1 MFEIAKH
8 LVSSARK
15 ILKNYYTYII
25 LLLSIS
31 AYFTLTPFLKNTFQ
45 TPPNRIYLGAENN
58 YDTYFKYLKIINTGQ
73 NLKLSDLKTKLNQSP
88 SVEKFYLIN
97 GKISSLFALSQF
109 SSYHFSRLFFNFL
122 FFLFSYLIISR
133 VFRSRPLR
141 LTIYSFLFFV
151 IFPLLAI
158 GNWSLVIGNFF
169 SYPHVAFARLLF
181 IIFIFV
187 LLKLLKLPKIPNQLN
202 KLPAAFLIVIFL
214 TIGFAINSR
223 NVSSLKIDLKKD
235 PATSGLIYPSKDF
248 YEGIGYLRDNAAP
261 NEKVICL
268 KRCAQISEVFAG
280 ISPSPGSSEDLSY
293 EISTI
298 WDNKDAQKKFQKEN
312 AVYWF
317 FGPEERP
324 LLSPDF
330 GRFKPKE
337 VFKNKE
343 VQIFRLELKP
353 ST

>member
-1 MFEIAKH
+1 MFEIARY
-8 LVSSARK
+8 LASSAKK

-25 LLLSIS
+25 LLLFIS
-31 AYFTLTPFLKNTFQ
+31 TYFTLTPFLKNTFQ

-73 NLKLSDLKTKLNQSP
+73 NLKLSDLKTKLAQISP
-88 SVEKFYLIN
+88 VEKFYLIN
-97 GKISSLFALSQF
+97 GKISAVFALSQF
-109 SSYHFSRLFFNFL
+109 SSYHFSRLFYNLL
-122 FFLFSYLIISR
+122 FFIFSYLTLSR
-133 VFRSRPLR
+133 IFKSRSLR
-141 LTIYSFLFFV
+141 LTIFSFLFLV
-151 IFPLLAI
+151 LLPLTI
-158 GNWSLVIGNFF
+158 NFY
-169 SYPHVAFARLLF
+169 SYPHIAFLRLLI

-187 LLKLLKLPKIPNQLN
+187 LLKTLKKLKLLSLITPAS
-202 KLPAAFLIVIFL
+202 LPAKTAALLIVIFL

-223 NVSSLKIDLKKD
+223 HVSSLKIDLKKD
-235 PATSGLIYPSKDF
+235 PGLSALIYPSKDF

-268 KRCAQISEVFAG
+268 KRCAVLSEVFAG
-280 ISPSPGSSEDLSY
+280 ISPVTGSFEDLTY

-312 AVYWF
+312 VVYWF
-317 FGPEERP
+317 FGPEEKP
-324 LLSPDF
+324 LISPDF

-353 ST
+353 L